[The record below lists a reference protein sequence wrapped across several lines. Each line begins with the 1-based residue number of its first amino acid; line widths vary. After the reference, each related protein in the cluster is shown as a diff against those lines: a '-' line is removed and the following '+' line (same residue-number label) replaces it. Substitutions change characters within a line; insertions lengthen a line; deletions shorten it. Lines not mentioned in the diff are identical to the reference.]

1 MNQPSIKELEQPQA
15 LSSSRTND
23 ELSLSQQT
31 NAAPSGQVKQLTE
44 RVFPRI
50 RMKAEYQICIGFD
63 QVFSCLP
70 SMDDAWCSD
79 EQEHA
84 DAQIQQESVSSE
96 GDLLRFSSYEEVMA
110 NVASEASDV
119 ASVEVIDVSA
129 GGFCL
134 EIDPRLAGY
143 PKIGDVLGV
152 REHNKADW
160 KVCVIRWSRPSSEGL
175 QVGVELL
182 APAAFKTL
190 LRDQYTQAVISPAV
204 YIAGMPLVGL
214 PDSVL
219 LPQSRSITNGDK
231 ALVRRSGEDLPFL
244 MDKTGLITGSVKR
257 LFISS
262 IEAKARQE
270 RVDIAGSDIWAS
282 F

>member
-1 MNQPSIKELEQPQA
+1 MNQPSMKEESQA
-15 LSSSRTND
+15 LNAMALRDVSSTANQNKESNT
-23 ELSLSQQT
+23 
-31 NAAPSGQVKQLTE
+31 GQIKQLTE
-44 RVFPRI
+44 RVFPRL
-50 RMKAEYQICIGFD
+50 RMKAEYQVCIGFD

-70 SMDDAWCSD
+70 SMDDVWSSN
-79 EQEHA
+79 EHQSTES
-84 DAQIQQESVSSE
+84 QIQHESVSSE

-110 NVASEASDV
+110 DVSSDASDV
-119 ASVEVIDVSA
+119 AQVEVIDASA

-134 EIDPRLAGY
+134 EIDPRQTGY

-160 KVCVIRWSRPSSEGL
+160 KVCVIRWSRPSAEGL

-190 LRDQYTQAVISPAV
+190 LRDPYTEAVVSPAV
-204 YIAGMPLVGL
+204 YISGMAVVGL

-219 LPQSRSITNGDK
+219 LPQNRSITNGDK

-262 IEAKARQE
+262 ADTSISEE

>member
-1 MNQPSIKELEQPQA
+1 MNQPSIKEQPQA
-15 LSSSRTND
+15 LNSSRAYD
-23 ELSLSQQT
+23 ELSLATPT
-31 NAAPSGQVKQLTE
+31 NAPTTGQVKQLTE

-70 SMDDAWCSD
+70 SMDDAWCSNEED
-79 EQEHA
+79 SR

-110 NVASEASDV
+110 DVASDTSDV
-119 ASVEVIDVSA
+119 ACVEVIDVSA

-134 EIDPRLAGY
+134 EVDPRVAGY

-160 KVCVIRWSRPSSEGL
+160 KVCVIRWSRPSADGL

-190 LRDQYTQAVISPAV
+190 LRDQYTQAVLSPAV
-204 YIAGMPLVGL
+204 YITGMPLVGV

-219 LPQSRSITNGDK
+219 LPQNRSITNGDK

-244 MDKTGLITGSVKR
+244 MDKAGLITGSVKR
-257 LFISS
+257 LFISA
-262 IEAKARQE
+262 ITAKESQE